1 MDKSLPQQLQQEV
14 SGSFRKTALLQ
25 KRVRELIRGARPMI
39 EVKEGMSP
47 IEVAFREMQEGMIEL
62 VTDEDTPTL

>member
-1 MDKSLPQQLQQEV
+1 
-14 SGSFRKTALLQ
+14 
-25 KRVRELIRGARPMI
+25 MI